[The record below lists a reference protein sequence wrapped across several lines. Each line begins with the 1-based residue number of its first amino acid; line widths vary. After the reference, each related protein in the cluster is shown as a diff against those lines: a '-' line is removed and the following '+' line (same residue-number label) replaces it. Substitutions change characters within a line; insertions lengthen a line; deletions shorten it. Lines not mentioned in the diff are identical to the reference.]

1 MKNTLEEIEAFLQSN
16 PANLVDIFN
25 YDNHNEK
32 FYKKIS
38 YADLQRKGVSFKDL
52 ISELHYTRSHNTLGV
67 QKFKPNG
74 STNRKVDYVIRINNS
89 TQNKM
94 PEEVVHETAHGVIE
108 SQPTI
113 APPVSS
119 SNHYTHNHNSMN
131 TPGGMNAPMGMSM
144 PEVVR
149 LNVVEAK
156 YESLKERYDDL
167 KENYNNQRKKI
178 DDLDSENRKLKGVIE
193 IADKVKEVA
202 LKEEQ
207 LNKKPLIDPD
217 VLKSAIGMLG
227 QYLPNNP
234 SASVGMAAPDITE
247 GLSEN
252 KKAFVHLIKSDN
264 ISDEFSNQLSY
275 LTVAMIQVAP
285 FKKEVEELIKK
296 HNIKDLIQ

>member
-1 MKNTLEEIEAFLQSN
+1 MKNTLEEIEAFLKSN
-16 PANLVDIFN
+16 PANSVDIFDYEN
-25 YDNHNEK
+25 QNKK
-32 FYKKIS
+32 FYKKLS
-38 YADLQRKGVSFKDL
+38 YADLQREGFSFKDL
-52 ISELHYTRSHNTLGV
+52 ISQLHYTYTSNVLGV

-74 STNRKVDYVIRINNS
+74 TSNRKVDFVIRINNS

-94 PEEVVHETAHGVIE
+94 PEEVVHETAQGVSE
-108 SQPTI
+108 SQPTVT
-113 APPVSS
+113 PPVSS
-119 SNHYTHNHNSMN
+119 SNYYPQNHNNMN
-131 TPGGMNAPMGMSM
+131 TPGGMSAPMGMSM

-167 KENYNNQRKKI
+167 KEKYNKQEKKV

-202 LKEEQ
+202 LEKEK
-207 LNKKPLIDPD
+207 LNKKPIIDPD
-217 VLKSAIGMLG
+217 IIKSAFGMLG

-234 SASVGMAAPDITE
+234 SAPVGMAAPDITE

-264 ISDEFSNQLSY
+264 ISDEFANQLSF
-275 LTVAMIQVAP
+275 LTVAMMRVAP
-285 FKKEVEELIKK
+285 FKTELEELIKK
-296 HNIKDLIQ
+296 HNIKELIQ